1 MQDRLAIGARFRLA
15 FQPHLTN
22 ATTHLIDFIVGRLA
36 KRFESMTEFDD
47 IAIAILP
54 IVKGGEI
61 VANGL
66 ELSQAILK

>member
-1 MQDRLAIGARFRLA
+1 
-15 FQPHLTN
+15 
-22 ATTHLIDFIVGRLA
+22 VGRLA
-36 KRFESMTEFDD
+36 KRFEGMTEFDD

-54 IVKGGEI
+54 IVNGGEI